1 MMEVT
6 GPTPSSPRTIDAQ
19 ITRLRAAAL
28 LQSELAE
35 LAFQSNMDGLQT
47 RLLQGTA
54 GLLDSESA
62 ILILL
67 DEENPGWL
75 VYKSLG
81 NDNKLV
87 YHLQQDEGKGP
98 VSDCLRTGQT
108 ICAEG
113 EAAQIYFDRDCSG
126 EDLLQARSLLCAC
139 LSADGHTLGAI
150 VTLNKS
156 QGSYS
161 AEDQELIVTLARLA
175 ASLIHGSRSLQLA
188 KIQTAS
194 LEAGRWEML
203 EPDTPASGKL
213 TSEMVASGT
222 MPASDAMPASRGI
235 LRALFDHLP
244 AGLYIINPEYRLLAV
259 NNSRAQRAAR
269 PVEALVGQ
277 VCYQALFNRQEPCLE
292 CRVRATFLNGQV
304 TQRNERW
311 RSSAEKAAEE
321 TTDWDISSYPI
332 LDEQGQVAQA
342 ILYEQ
347 DITEKRR
354 LEAILT
360 QSEKLAAVGQL
371 AAGVA
376 HEINNPLTAIIA
388 NAQILHRE
396 LPLDSDLQESVDLIA
411 RAGARAA
418 QVVRNLLD
426 FARKEEHHL
435 GLTDVNETLEKALEL
450 VQHELVAR
458 GVHLD
463 FDPDLNLPPLLAS
476 ADHLQSVWLNL
487 LLNAIDSLDKSPGQI
502 RVASRKL
509 GDEIHVQVTDNGKGV
524 PADRL
529 TRIFEP
535 FYTTKAPGRGTG
547 LGLSVSHRIVKQH
560 GGHIRVESQVG
571 IGSTFTVIIPAS

>member
-1 MMEVT
+1 MEVT
-6 GPTPSSPRTIDAQ
+6 DPTSSSPGTTDAQ
-19 ITRLRAAAL
+19 IMRLKAAAS

-35 LAFQSNMDGLQT
+35 LAFQTDLEGLHT
-47 RLLQGTA
+47 RLVQGMR

-62 ILILL
+62 MLILV

-75 VYKSLG
+75 IYKSLG
-81 NDNKLV
+81 EDGKLV
-87 YHLQQDEGKGP
+87 YHVQQDQDKGP
-98 VSDCLRTGQT
+98 VSECLRSGQSL
-108 ICAEG
+108 CVEG
-113 EAAQIYFDRDCSG
+113 QAARVYFDRDCSG
-126 EDLLQARSLLCAC
+126 DDLLQARSLLCAC
-139 LSADGHTLGAI
+139 LSVDGQTLGAI

-156 QGSYS
+156 QGSFT
-161 AEDQELIVTLARLA
+161 AEDQAVISTLARLA
-175 ASLIHGSRSLQLA
+175 ASLIHGSRSLQQS

-194 LEAGRWEML
+194 LEAGHWEAL
-203 EPDTPASGKL
+203 EHEEPDSGALPSGKQASSSMP
-213 TSEMVASGT
+213 TSKST
-222 MPASDAMPASRGI
+222 TTSNGI
-235 LRALFDHLP
+235 FRALFDNLP
-244 AGLYIINPEYRLLAV
+244 AGLYVIDQEYRIV
-259 NNSRAQRAAR
+259 GMNNSRAQHAAR

-277 VCYQALFNRQEPCLE
+277 ICYQALFNRQEPCPE
-292 CRVRATFLNGQV
+292 CRVRTTLMNGQV

-396 LPLDSDLQESVDLIA
+396 LPQDSDLQESVDLIA

-426 FARKEEHHL
+426 FARKEEYHL

-487 LLNAIDSLDKSPGQI
+487 LLNAIDSLDKTPGQI

-509 GDEIHVQVTDNGKGV
+509 GDEIHVQVADNGKGV
-524 PADRL
+524 PAERL

-571 IGSTFTVIIPAS
+571 AGSTFTVIIPAS

>member
-1 MMEVT
+1 
-6 GPTPSSPRTIDAQ
+6 
-19 ITRLRAAAL
+19 
-28 LQSELAE
+28 
-35 LAFQSNMDGLQT
+35 
-47 RLLQGTA
+47 
-54 GLLDSESA
+54 
-62 ILILL
+62 
-67 DEENPGWL
+67 
-75 VYKSLG
+75 
-81 NDNKLV
+81 
-87 YHLQQDEGKGP
+87 
-98 VSDCLRTGQT
+98 
-108 ICAEG
+108 
-113 EAAQIYFDRDCSG
+113 
-126 EDLLQARSLLCAC
+126 
-139 LSADGHTLGAI
+139 
-150 VTLNKS
+150 
-156 QGSYS
+156 
-161 AEDQELIVTLARLA
+161 
-175 ASLIHGSRSLQLA
+175 
-188 KIQTAS
+188 
-194 LEAGRWEML
+194 
-203 EPDTPASGKL
+203 
-213 TSEMVASGT
+213 
-222 MPASDAMPASRGI
+222 
-235 LRALFDHLP
+235 LRALFDNLP
-244 AGLYIINPEYRLLAV
+244 AGLYIIDPEYRLLAV
-259 NNSRAQRAAR
+259 NNSRAQRAAQ

-277 VCYQALFNRQEPCLE
+277 ICYRALFNRAEACPE

-321 TTDWDISSYPI
+321 TTDWDISAYPI
-332 LDEQGQVAQA
+332 LDEQGQVTHA

-396 LPLDSDLQESVDLIA
+396 LPQDSDLQESVDLIA

-435 GLTDVNETLEKALEL
+435 GLTAVNETLEKALEL

-502 RVASRKL
+502 RIASRKL
-509 GDEIHVQVTDNGKGV
+509 GDEIHVKVTDNGKGI
-524 PADRL
+524 PAERL

-547 LGLSVSHRIVKQH
+547 LGLSVSHRIIKQH
-560 GGHIRVESQVG
+560 GGYIRVESQVG
-571 IGSTFTVIIPAS
+571 IGSTFTVIVPAS

>member
-1 MMEVT
+1 MEIA
-6 GPTPSSPRTIDAQ
+6 SSI
-19 ITRLRAAAL
+19 
-28 LQSELAE
+28 
-35 LAFQSNMDGLQT
+35 
-47 RLLQGTA
+47 
-54 GLLDSESA
+54 SA
-62 ILILL
+62 DIL
-67 DEENPGWL
+67 
-75 VYKSLG
+75 
-81 NDNKLV
+81 
-87 YHLQQDEGKGP
+87 
-98 VSDCLRTGQT
+98 
-108 ICAEG
+108 
-113 EAAQIYFDRDCSG
+113 
-126 EDLLQARSLLCAC
+126 RSLL
-139 LSADGHTLGAI
+139 
-150 VTLNKS
+150 
-156 QGSYS
+156 
-161 AEDQELIVTLARLA
+161 
-175 ASLIHGSRSLQLA
+175 
-188 KIQTAS
+188 
-194 LEAGRWEML
+194 
-203 EPDTPASGKL
+203 
-213 TSEMVASGT
+213 
-222 MPASDAMPASRGI
+222 
-235 LRALFDHLP
+235 DHLP
-244 AGLYIINPEYRLLAV
+244 AGLYIIDQEYRLLAV
-259 NNSRAQRAAR
+259 NKSRAKRAAR

-277 VCYQALFNRQEPCLE
+277 ICYRALFKRSEVCPE
-292 CRVRATFLNGQV
+292 CRVQATFLSGQV

-332 LDEQGQVAQA
+332 LDGQSQVTQRNERWRSSAEKAAEETTDWDISSYPVLDEQGQITQA

-396 LPLDSDLQESVDLIA
+396 LPQDSDLQESVDLIA

-426 FARKEEHHL
+426 FARKEEYHL

-487 LLNAIDSLDKSPGQI
+487 LLNAIDSLDKTPGQI

-524 PADRL
+524 PAERL

-571 IGSTFTVIIPAS
+571 AGSTFTVIIPAS

>member
-1 MMEVT
+1 MKAVT
-6 GPTPSSPRTIDAQ
+6 DPTSSTPATVDAQ

-35 LAFQSNMDGLQT
+35 LAFQSNLDGLQT
-47 RLLQGTA
+47 RLVQGSA

-75 VYKSLG
+75 IYKSLG
-81 NDNKLV
+81 KDDKLT
-87 YHLQQDEGKGP
+87 YHLQQEDGIGP
-98 VSDCLRTGQT
+98 VSECLRTGKT
-108 ICAEG
+108 VCVEG
-113 EAAQIYFDRDCSG
+113 EAAQINFDRDCSG
-126 EDLLQARSLLCAC
+126 DDLLQVRSLLCAS
-139 LSADGHTLGAI
+139 LSAGGQVLGAI
-150 VTLNKS
+150 VNLNKS
-156 QGSYS
+156 QGSFNTQ
-161 AEDQELIVTLARLA
+161 DQELISTLARLA
-175 ASLIHGSRSLQLA
+175 ASLIHGSRSLQQS

-194 LEAGRWEML
+194 LEAGRWESLDVDRSASARPSGEML
-203 EPDTPASGKL
+203 ATP
-213 TSEMVASGT
+213 E
-222 MPASDAMPASRGI
+222 I
-235 LRALFDHLP
+235 LRALFDNLP
-244 AGLYIINPEYRLLAV
+244 AGLYIIDQEYRLLAV
-259 NNSRAQRAAR
+259 NNNRAQRAAQSAG
-269 PVEALVGQ
+269 ALVGRT
-277 VCYQALFNRQEPCLE
+277 CYQALFNRQEPCLE
-292 CRVRATFLNGQV
+292 CRARATLLNGQV

-332 LDEQGQVAQA
+332 LDEQGKVTQA
-342 ILYEQ
+342 LLYEQ

-396 LPLDSDLQESVDLIA
+396 LPQDSDLQESVDLIA

-476 ADHLQSVWLNL
+476 ADQLQSVWLNL

-502 RVASRKL
+502 RVASRKQ

-524 PADRL
+524 QAERL

-571 IGSTFTVIIPAS
+571 VGSTFTVIIPAA

>member
-6 GPTPSSPRTIDAQ
+6 GPTSTRPRTLDAQ

-35 LAFQSNMDGLQT
+35 LALQSNLDGLQT
-47 RLLQGTA
+47 RLIQGAA
-54 GLLDSESA
+54 GLFDSESA
-62 ILILL
+62 LLILL

-75 VYKSLG
+75 VYKSLEDG
-81 NDNKLV
+81 DKLV

-98 VSDCLRTGQT
+98 VSECLKTGQT
-108 ICAEG
+108 ICVEG
-113 EAAQIYFDRDCSG
+113 QAAQIYFDRDCSG
-126 EDLLQARSLLCAC
+126 DDLLQAHSLLCAC
-139 LSADGHTLGAI
+139 LSADGHPLGAI
-150 VTLNKS
+150 VTLNKN
-156 QGSYS
+156 QGHYS
-161 AEDQELIVTLARLA
+161 AADQELIGMLARLA
-175 ASLIHGSRSLQLA
+175 ASLIYGSRSLQQA

-194 LEAGRWEML
+194 LEAGRWETL
-203 EPDTPASGKL
+203 EPDAPPYKQL
-213 TSEMVASGT
+213 NSELLGT
-222 MPASDAMPASRGI
+222 YGI
-235 LRALFDHLP
+235 SRALFDNLP
-244 AGLYIINPEYRLLAV
+244 AGLYIIDPAYRLLAV
-259 NNSRAQRAAR
+259 NTSRAQRAAK

-292 CRVRATFLNGQV
+292 CRVQATFLKGHI

-321 TTDWDISSYPI
+321 TTDWDISSYPV
-332 LDEQGQVAQA
+332 LDEQGRVTQA

-354 LEAILT
+354 LEAILA

-396 LPLDSDLQESVDLIA
+396 LPQDSDLQESVDLIA

-476 ADHLQSVWLNL
+476 ADNLQSVWLNL
-487 LLNAIDSLDKSPGQI
+487 LLNAIDSLDKTPGQI
-502 RVASRKL
+502 RIGSRKL
-509 GDEIHVQVTDNGKGV
+509 GDEIHVQVADNG
-524 PADRL
+524 
-529 TRIFEP
+529 
-535 FYTTKAPGRGTG
+535 
-547 LGLSVSHRIVKQH
+547 
-560 GGHIRVESQVG
+560 
-571 IGSTFTVIIPAS
+571 

>member
-1 MMEVT
+1 MMDST
-6 GPTPSSPRTIDAQ
+6 GPTSQSFQTVDAQ
-19 ITRLRAAAL
+19 IMRLRAAAL

-35 LAFQSNMDGLQT
+35 LAFQSNMDALQT
-47 RLLQGTA
+47 RLVQGSA

-81 NDNKLV
+81 NDDKLV
-87 YHLQQDEGKGP
+87 YHIQQDEGKGP
-98 VSDCLRTGQT
+98 VSECLKTGQT
-108 ICAEG
+108 ICVEG

-126 EDLLQARSLLCAC
+126 DDLLQARSLLCVC
-139 LSADGHTLGAI
+139 LSTDGHTLGAL
-150 VTLNKS
+150 VTLNKNH
-156 QGSYS
+156 GSFS
-161 AEDQELIVTLARLA
+161 AQDQELIATLARLA
-175 ASLIHGSRSLQLA
+175 ASLIHGSRSLQYS

-194 LEAGRWEML
+194 LEARRWETL
-203 EPDTPASGKL
+203 EPDGSVSGTFTP
-213 TSEMVASGT
+213 EMVASE
-222 MPASDAMPASRGI
+222 MPASQAMVAAYGI

-244 AGLYIINPEYRLLAV
+244 AGLYIIDQEYRLLAV
-259 NNSRAQRAAR
+259 NNSRAQRAAQ

-277 VCYQALFNRQEPCLE
+277 VCYRALFSRTDACPE
-292 CRVRATFLNGQV
+292 CRVRATFQNGQV

-321 TTDWDISSYPI
+321 TTDWDISTYPV
-332 LDEQGQVAQA
+332 LDSQGRMTQA

-396 LPLDSDLQESVDLIA
+396 LPQDSDLQESVDLIS

-426 FARKEEHHL
+426 FARKEEYHL

-458 GVHLD
+458 SVHLD

-487 LLNAIDSLDKSPGQI
+487 LLNAIDSLDKMPGQI

-524 PADRL
+524 PAERL

-571 IGSTFTVIIPAS
+571 AGSTFTVILPAS

>member
-1 MMEVT
+1 MKKDIS
-6 GPTPSSPRTIDAQ
+6 PTLTDPDIVDAQ

-28 LQSELAE
+28 LQSALVE
-35 LAFQSNMDGLQT
+35 LAFESNMDGLQT
-47 RLLQGTA
+47 RLVQGSA

-62 ILILL
+62 ILVLL

-81 NDNKLV
+81 MDDKLV
-87 YHLQQDEGKGP
+87 YHIQQDQGKGP
-98 VSDCLRTGQT
+98 VSECLNTGQT
-108 ICAEG
+108 VCVEG

-126 EDLLQARSLLCAC
+126 DNLHQARSLLCAS
-139 LSADGHTLGAI
+139 LSSAGRTLGAI
-150 VTLNKS
+150 VALNKNH
-156 QGSYS
+156 GSFT
-161 AEDQELIVTLARLA
+161 AEDQELIATLARLA
-175 ASLIHGSRSLQLA
+175 ANLIHGSRSLQQS
-188 KIQTAS
+188 KILTAR
-194 LEAGRWEML
+194 LEARRWETL
-203 EPDTPASGKL
+203 EPDKPAPGEFTSQVLASGAML
-213 TSEMVASGT
+213 ASH
-222 MPASDAMPASRGI
+222 GI
-235 LRALFDHLP
+235 LRALFDNLT
-244 AGLYIINPEYRLLAV
+244 AGLYIINPEYCVLAV

-277 VCYQALFNRQEPCLE
+277 VCYQALFNRQEPCPE
-292 CRVRATFLNGQV
+292 CRVRATFINGEV

-311 RSSAEKAAEE
+311 RSSPEKAAEE
-321 TTDWDISSYPI
+321 TTDWDISTYPI
-332 LDEQGQVAQA
+332 LDELGQVTQA

-396 LPLDSDLQESVDLIA
+396 LPQDSDLQESVDLIA

-426 FARKEEHHL
+426 FARKEEYHL

-463 FDPDLNLPPLLAS
+463 FDPDHNLPPLLAS

-509 GDEIHVQVTDNGKGV
+509 GDEIQVQVSDNGKGV
-524 PADRL
+524 PAERL
-529 TRIFEP
+529 ARIFEP

-560 GGHIRVESQVG
+560 GGSIHVESRTG
-571 IGSTFTVIIPAS
+571 EGSIFTVLLPLN

>member
-6 GPTPSSPRTIDAQ
+6 GPTSASPGTVDAQ
-19 ITRLRAAAL
+19 IMRLRAAAS
-28 LQSELAE
+28 LQSDLAE
-35 LAFQSNMDGLQT
+35 LAFQTDLEGLHA
-47 RLLQGTA
+47 RLVQGVA
-54 GLLDSESA
+54 GLLDSETA
-62 ILILL
+62 ILILV
-67 DEENPGWL
+67 DQENPGWL
-75 VYKSLG
+75 IYKSLG
-81 NDNKLV
+81 EDGKLV
-87 YHLQQDEGKGP
+87 YHIQPDQDKGP
-98 VSDCLRTGQT
+98 VSECLKTGQT
-108 ICAEG
+108 QCVEG
-113 EAAQIYFDRDCSG
+113 QAAQIYFDRDCSG
-126 EDLLQARSLLCAC
+126 DDLLQARSLLCAC
-139 LSADGHTLGAI
+139 LSADGQTLGAI

-156 QGSYS
+156 QGSFN
-161 AEDQELIVTLARLA
+161 AEDQEVITTLARLA
-175 ASLIHGSRSLQLA
+175 ASLIHAGRSLQQS

-194 LEAGRWEML
+194 LEASRWETL
-203 EPDTPASGKL
+203 ELGGSDPEKSASELQSSKPVPSSNG
-213 TSEMVASGT
+213 V
-222 MPASDAMPASRGI
+222 
-235 LRALFDHLP
+235 LRALFDNLP
-244 AGLYIINPEYRLLAV
+244 AGLYIIDQEYHILDV

-277 VCYQALFNRQEPCLE
+277 VCYQALFNRQDPCPE
-292 CRVRATFLNGQV
+292 CRVRATFVNGQV

-332 LDEQGQVAQA
+332 LDEHGQVTQA
-342 ILYEQ
+342 ILHEQ

-396 LPLDSDLQESVDLIA
+396 LPQDSDLQESVDLIA

-426 FARKEEHHL
+426 FARKEEYHL

-487 LLNAIDSLDKSPGQI
+487 LLNAIDSLDKTPAQI

-524 PADRL
+524 PAERL

-571 IGSTFTVIIPAS
+571 AGSTFTVIIPAS

>member
-6 GPTPSSPRTIDAQ
+6 DPTSPSPGTVDAQ
-19 ITRLRAAAL
+19 ILRLRAAAS

-35 LAFQSNMDGLQT
+35 LAFQTNLEGLHA
-47 RLLQGTA
+47 RLVQGMA
-54 GLLDSESA
+54 NLLDSESA
-62 ILILL
+62 ILILV

-75 VYKSLG
+75 IYKSLG
-81 NDNKLV
+81 DDGKLV
-87 YHLQQDEGKGP
+87 YHVQQDQDKGP
-98 VSDCLRTGQT
+98 VSECLKTGQT
-108 ICAEG
+108 LCVEG
-113 EAAQIYFDRDCSG
+113 QAAQIFFDRDCSG
-126 EDLLQARSLLCAC
+126 DDLLQARSLLCAC
-139 LSADGHTLGAI
+139 LSADGQILGAI

-156 QGSYS
+156 QGSFT
-161 AEDQELIVTLARLA
+161 AEDQETITTLARLA
-175 ASLIHGSRSLQLA
+175 ASLMHASRSLQQA

-194 LEAGRWEML
+194 LEAGRWEAL
-203 EPDTPASGKL
+203 ELHGLDPGKL
-213 TSEMVASGT
+213 SSAMLASSSMPTSNGT
-222 MPASDAMPASRGI
+222 

-244 AGLYIINPEYRLLAV
+244 AGLYVIDQEYRILDV

-277 VCYQALFNRQEPCLE
+277 VCYQALFNRQDPCPE
-292 CRVRATFLNGQV
+292 CRVRATFANGQV

-332 LDEQGQVAQA
+332 PDEQGQVTQA

-396 LPLDSDLQESVDLIA
+396 LPQDSDLQESVDLIA

-426 FARKEEHHL
+426 FARKEEYHL

-487 LLNAIDSLDKSPGQI
+487 LLNAIDSLDKTPSQI

-509 GDEIHVQVTDNGKGV
+509 GDEIHVQVADNGKGV
-524 PADRL
+524 PAERL

-571 IGSTFTVIIPAS
+571 AGSTFTVIIPAS